1 MVPASSGQSRQGSRV
16 LPETCYAVK
25 MPQLSPEQAISEAQ
39 TGRLRP
45 VYLIAGEERYFRQQ
59 VLRAM
64 RDAVVGPGGASLN
77 EDQFVAGEADARTI
91 VSAARTLPMF
101 GPRRLVVVR
110 DLERWEGKGDD
121 DEDGEG
127 KPEGK
132 GVIHKPLDQ
141 LAEYA
146 AAPSDRTTLLLLADK
161 LDNRRR
167 LVNLARKEGFLVVC
181 ASLPRA
187 MLAGWVRDC
196 VRGHGHSIS
205 ARAADLLAELVGS
218 DLCALTDS
226 IERVEL
232 FVGKQAE
239 LSEEA
244 VLTCVANMQPATVW
258 DLVGAVGRRDAGA
271 ALAALERVFEP
282 GGGPRLVGLLCWSTR
297 QLIRFASARRAG
309 LSADDAARQAGVP
322 PFKVRELSD
331 QLRHLPLERAERWL
345 ETLAQV
351 DLDVKGGSRL
361 PQKAVL
367 ETALIAFCS

>member
-1 MVPASSGQSRQGSRV
+1 
-16 LPETCYAVK
+16 
-25 MPQLSPEQAISEAQ
+25 MPQLSPEQAIAEAH

-45 VYLIAGEERYFRQQ
+45 VYLIAGEERFFRQQ

-77 EDQFVAGEADARTI
+77 EDQFVAGEVDARTVI
-91 VSAARTLPMF
+91 GAARTLPMF

-110 DLERWEGKGDD
+110 DLERWEGKA
-121 DEDGEG
+121 DEDDAATEG
-127 KPEGK
+127 KAEAK
-132 GVIHKPLDQ
+132 GVVFKPLDQ

-146 AAPSDRTTLLLLADK
+146 AAPSDRTTLLLIADK

-167 LVNLARKEGFLVVC
+167 LVNLARKDGFLVVC

-187 MLAGWVRDC
+187 MLPGWIRE
-196 VRGHGHSIS
+196 RAREQGHAIPT
-205 ARAADLLAELVGS
+205 RAADLMAELVGS
-218 DLCALTDS
+218 DLCALADA

-232 FVGKQAE
+232 FVGKGAE

-244 VLTCVANMQPATVW
+244 VLNCVANMQPATVW

-297 QLIRFASARRAG
+297 QLIRFGSARRAG
-309 LSADDAARQAGVP
+309 LSGDDAAREAGVP

-331 QLRHLPLERAERWL
+331 QLRHLSLERAERWL
-345 ETLAQV
+345 EALAQV

-367 ETALIAFCS
+367 ETAILTFCS

>member
-1 MVPASSGQSRQGSRV
+1 V
-16 LPETCYAVK
+16 LTPER
-25 MPQLSPEQAISEAQ
+25 AIEEAQ

-59 VLRAM
+59 VLQAM
-64 RDAVVGPGGASLN
+64 RTAVVGPGGASLN
-77 EDQFVAGEADARTI
+77 EDQFVAGEVEVRTV

-110 DLERWEGKGDD
+110 DLERWEGKGDG
-121 DEDGEG
+121 DEPDAGES
-127 KPEGK
+127 K
-132 GVIHKPLDQ
+132 GVVYKPLDQ

-146 AAPSDRTTLLLLADK
+146 ASPSPSTTLLLLAEK

-167 LVNLARKEGFLVVC
+167 LVNLARKESFLVLC
-181 ASLPRA
+181 APLARGILPGWIRDRA
-187 MLAGWVRDC
+187 RQQ
-196 VRGHGHSIS
+196 GHSIS
-205 ARAADLLAELVGS
+205 ARAADLMAELVGS
-218 DLCALTDS
+218 DLCALTDA

-232 FVGKQAE
+232 YVGKDKE

-258 DLVGAVGRRDAGA
+258 DLVNAAGRRDAAA
-271 ALAALERVFEP
+271 ALAALERVWEP

-322 PFKVRELSD
+322 PFKVRELSE
-331 QLRHLPLERAERWL
+331 QLRQLPLERAERWL

-351 DLDVKGGSRL
+351 DQDVKGGSKL

>member
-1 MVPASSGQSRQGSRV
+1 MAKG
-16 LPETCYAVK
+16 
-25 MPQLSPEQAISEAQ
+25 MPQLTPEQAVSEAQ

-45 VYLIAGEERYFRQQ
+45 VYLIAGEERFFRQQ

-77 EDQFVAGEADARTI
+77 EDQFVAGEVDART
-91 VSAARTLPMF
+91 VLAAARTLPMF

-110 DLERWEGKGDD
+110 DLERWEGKGDE
-121 DEDGEG
+121 DEGGED
-127 KPEGK
+127 KAETK
-132 GVIHKPLDQ
+132 GVVHKPLDQ

-146 AAPSDRTTLLLLADK
+146 SAPSDRTTLLLLADK

-181 ASLPRA
+181 ASPPRA
-187 MLAGWVRDC
+187 MLPGWVRER
-196 VRGHGHSIS
+196 VREHGHSIS

-218 DLCALTDS
+218 DLCALSDS

-271 ALAALERVFEP
+271 ALAALERVFES

-322 PFKVRELSD
+322 PFKIRELSD
-331 QLRHLPLERAERWL
+331 QLRQLPLERAERWL

>member
-1 MVPASSGQSRQGSRV
+1 
-16 LPETCYAVK
+16 
-25 MPQLSPEQAISEAQ
+25 MPQLTPEKAVEEAQ

-45 VYLIAGEERYFRQQ
+45 VYLIAGEERYYRQQ
-59 VLRAM
+59 VLQAM

-77 EDQFVAGEADARTI
+77 EDQFVAGEVDARVV

-121 DEDGEG
+121 DLEEG
-127 KPEGK
+127 TESK
-132 GVIHKPLDQ
+132 GVVHKPLDQ

-167 LVNLARKEGFLVVC
+167 LVNLARKEGFLVLC
-181 ASLPRA
+181 APLARGMLPGWIRDRA
-187 MLAGWVRDC
+187 RSQ
-196 VRGHGHSIS
+196 GHNVS

-218 DLCALTDS
+218 DLCALADAL
-226 IERVEL
+226 ERVEL
-232 FVGKQAE
+232 FVGKGAE
-239 LSEEA
+239 LTEEA

-271 ALAALERVFEP
+271 ALAALDRVFEP

-309 LSADDAARQAGVP
+309 LSPDDAARQAGVP

-331 QLRHLPLERAERWL
+331 QVRQLSLERAERWL

-351 DLDVKGGSRL
+351 DLDVKGGSKL

-367 ETALIAFCS
+367 ETALLAFCR

>member
-1 MVPASSGQSRQGSRV
+1 
-16 LPETCYAVK
+16 
-25 MPQLSPEQAISEAQ
+25 MPQLSPEQAVSEAQ

-45 VYLIAGEERYFRQQ
+45 VYLIAGEERYFRQL

-77 EDQFVAGEADARTI
+77 EDQFVAGEVDART
-91 VSAARTLPMF
+91 VLAAARTLPMF

-110 DLERWEGKGDD
+110 DLERWEAKADD
-121 DEDGEG
+121 DEGSEG
-127 KPEGK
+127 RSEAK
-132 GVIHKPLDQ
+132 GVVHKPLDQ

-167 LVNLARKEGFLVVC
+167 LVNLARKDGFLVVC

-187 MLAGWVRDC
+187 LLAGWVRD
-196 VRGHGHSIS
+196 RAREHGHSMS

-218 DLCALTDS
+218 DLCALGDA

-244 VLTCVANMQPATVW
+244 VLTCVANLQPATVW

>member
-1 MVPASSGQSRQGSRV
+1 
-16 LPETCYAVK
+16 
-25 MPQLSPEQAISEAQ
+25 MPQLSPEQAVSEAQ

-45 VYLIAGEERYFRQQ
+45 VYLIAGEERYFRQL

-77 EDQFVAGEADARTI
+77 EDQFVAGEVDART
-91 VSAARTLPMF
+91 VLAAARTLPMF

-110 DLERWEGKGDD
+110 DLERWEAKADD
-121 DEDGEG
+121 DEASDG
-127 KPEGK
+127 KPEAK
-132 GVIHKPLDQ
+132 GVVHKPLDQ

-146 AAPSDRTTLLLLADK
+146 TAPSDRTTLLLLADK

-167 LVNLARKEGFLVVC
+167 LVNLARKDGFLVVC

-187 MLAGWVRDC
+187 MLAGWVRDR
-196 VRGHGHSIS
+196 VREHGHSMS
-205 ARAADLLAELVGS
+205 VRAADLLAELVGS
-218 DLCALTDS
+218 DLCALGDA

-309 LSADDAARQAGVP
+309 LSVDEAARQAGVP

>member
-1 MVPASSGQSRQGSRV
+1 V
-16 LPETCYAVK
+16 LQLTPER
-25 MPQLSPEQAISEAQ
+25 AIEEAQ
-39 TGRLRP
+39 TGHLRP

-59 VLRAM
+59 VLQAM
-64 RDAVVGPGGASLN
+64 RAAVVGPGGASLN
-77 EDQFVAGEADARTI
+77 EDQFVAGEVDAR
-91 VSAARTLPMF
+91 VVLAAARTLPMF
-101 GPRRLVVVR
+101 GPRRLVIVR

-121 DEDGEG
+121 DAAGEG
-127 KPEGK
+127 HASGGNGSETK
-132 GVIHKPLDQ
+132 GSEAKGIVHKPLDQ

-181 ASLPRA
+181 ASLARGVLPGWIRDRA
-187 MLAGWVRDC
+187 REQ
-196 VRGHGHSIS
+196 GHAVS
-205 ARAADLLAELVGS
+205 ARAADLMAELVGS
-218 DLCALTDS
+218 DLCGLADA
-226 IERVEL
+226 IERVAL
-232 FVGKQAE
+232 FVGKGAE

-244 VLTCVANMQPATVW
+244 ILTCVANMQPATVW
-258 DLVGAVGRRDAGA
+258 DLVGAVGRRDGGA

-309 LSADDAARQAGVP
+309 LSADEAARQAGVP

-331 QLRHLPLERAERWL
+331 QLRQLPLERAERWL

-351 DLDVKGGSRL
+351 DLDVKGGSKL

-367 ETALIAFCS
+367 ETALLAFCS

>member
-1 MVPASSGQSRQGSRV
+1 MA
-16 LPETCYAVK
+16 
-25 MPQLSPEQAISEAQ
+25 QLSPEQAVEEAR

-45 VYLIAGEERYFRQQ
+45 VYLLAGEERYFRQQ
-59 VLRAM
+59 VLQAM
-64 RDAVVGPGGASLN
+64 RAAVLGPGGASLN
-77 EDQFVAGEADARTI
+77 EDQFVAGEVDART
-91 VSAARTLPMF
+91 VVAAARTLPMF

-110 DLERWEGKGDD
+110 DLERWEAKGD
-121 DEDGEG
+121 EDADSGTEA
-127 KPEGK
+127 K
-132 GVIHKPLDQ
+132 GVVHKPLDQ
-141 LAEYA
+141 LADYA

-167 LVNLARKEGFLVVC
+167 LVNVARKDGFLVLC
-181 ASLPRA
+181 APL
-187 MLAGWVRDC
+187 
-196 VRGHGHSIS
+196 VRGMLPGWIRDRAREHGHKVS
-205 ARAADLLAELVGS
+205 ARAADLMAELVGS
-218 DLCALTDS
+218 DLCALSDAL
-226 IERVEL
+226 ERVEL
-232 FVGKQAE
+232 FVGKGAE

-271 ALAALERVFEP
+271 ALAALDRVFEP

-331 QLRHLPLERAERWL
+331 QLRQLPLERAERWL

-351 DLDVKGGSRL
+351 DLDVKGGSKL

-367 ETALIAFCS
+367 ETALLAFCR

>member
-1 MVPASSGQSRQGSRV
+1 
-16 LPETCYAVK
+16 
-25 MPQLSPEQAISEAQ
+25 MPQLTPEQAIAEAQ
-39 TGRLRP
+39 SGRLRP

-59 VLRAM
+59 VLSAM
-64 RDAVVGPGGASLN
+64 RDAVLGPGGASLN
-77 EDQFVAGEADARTI
+77 EDQFVAGEVDART
-91 VSAARTLPMF
+91 VVAAACTLPMF

-121 DEDGEG
+121 EEDGKSEA
-127 KPEGK
+127 K
-132 GVIHKPLDQ
+132 GVVHKPLDQ

-167 LVNLARKEGFLVVC
+167 LVNQARKDGFLVVC
-181 ASLPRA
+181 AALPRA
-187 MLAGWVRDC
+187 LLAGWVRGR
-196 VRGHGHSIS
+196 VKQQGHAIS
-205 ARAADLLAELVGS
+205 ARAADLIAELVGS
-218 DLCALTDS
+218 DLCALADA

-232 FVGKQAE
+232 FVGKDAE

-322 PFKVRELSD
+322 PFKVRELTD
-331 QLRHLPLERAERWL
+331 QLRQLPLERAERWL

-367 ETALIAFCS
+367 ETALIEFCR